1 MKIEQHFGKTY
12 LKLLD
17 LLSVKKSL
25 AFLVIDP
32 PNQPV
37 EVAGRVAKLAE
48 QCGFDAVTVG
58 GSVGAQGELL
68 DRTIVSV
75 KENCSLP
82 VILFP
87 GNIATLSNKAD
98 AVYFMTM
105 LNSNDPYYLSGAQ
118 TAASFPVKRMGL
130 ETIPTSY
137 IVIEPG
143 RAVGFVGRAQLV
155 PRNLPYLAAATA
167 LAGQM
172 MGSHLVI
179 LESGGGAP
187 EPAPKEM
194 VSAVKSALDV
204 PLVVAGGVRSEQFAF
219 ETIKAGADI
228 VHIGSA
234 LEKARNN
241 LDDAKKIMQSLI
253 NGVKKGA
260 KERK

>member
-1 MKIEQHFGKTY
+1 MDFISE
-12 LKLLD
+12 
-17 LLSVKKSL
+17 KKGL
-25 AFLVIDP
+25 AFLVLDP

-37 EVAGRVAKLAE
+37 EVAGKIAKLAE
-48 QCGFDAVTVG
+48 QSGFDAATVG

-68 DRTIVSV
+68 DKTIMAV

-130 ETIPTSY
+130 EVIPTSY
-137 IVIEPG
+137 IVVEPG
-143 RAVGFVGRAQLV
+143 RAVGFIGRAQLV
-155 PRNLPYLAAATA
+155 PRNLPYLAAASA

-179 LESGGGAP
+179 LESGGGAQA
-187 EPAPKEM
+187 PAPAEM
-194 VSAVKSALDV
+194 VSAVKSAIEI
-204 PLVVAGGVRSEQFAF
+204 PLVVAGGVRTEQFAF

-228 VHIGSA
+228 VHVGSA
-234 LEKARNN
+234 LEKAKNN
-241 LDDAKKIMQSLI
+241 LEEAKKIMQSII
-253 NGVKKGA
+253 NGVRKGA
-260 KERK
+260 KAKK